1 MKRELDSVDPEGSE
15 RLARSRFD
23 EQELPQT
30 TKRELENDDS
40 DESVEAKR
48 RKVEQPPDD
57 IMTASA
63 PTTAGLPAE
72 VWQYVFQWLPP
83 TCLGHVIQVN
93 QAFRRYLTDVQP
105 GSSSNPTNRLHVVEP
120 ETVWATARRLN
131 HPTVPRPL
139 LGCSELD
146 MWKLIGGKNCQFCG
160 KRAQGTQAT
169 DKIWEDGPGSSGV
182 STVWPFAV
190 RCCGA
195 CLMENSKKEV
205 SILMSLSSALLP
217 SLPYAFVTQDV
228 HVVRS
233 SALQDAV
240 NIPPRIQLTKYYY
253 KGHLESIQ
261 RGFEEA
267 KALGPAA
274 VEEWLKGLEGVGK
287 DRLHD
292 ALRFE
297 RWEAKVSANA
307 ASLQLPPPKPKTLV
321 HSDNE
326 QISVD
331 RPRPIPSSV
340 SMSETQ
346 LTATHPLPQ
355 RPYPTTQYEQPSLPL
370 ATAQTTRPPRN
381 LLEVNEAKAAR
392 RADIERRCQALDP
405 PISPNVLKH
414 MDSFQAAV
422 QISTPLTDAAWDVLR
437 PRLLAQCSAAEQV
450 ENEITQQITNLKTQ
464 QGDRRQEDAITKDVK
479 EVTDRDWEESQNPIH
494 ERLST
499 YADEII
505 SNDWANGRRITKEN
519 CPAFAAEVLL
529 YVRRRF
535 YASIAHVDAN
545 VDSFRREVRQDSTD
559 GVHKQ
564 RLILENM
571 RWVFDAKIRNVTESL
586 RRELFLCNGSGC
598 EGNSKFYG
606 FEGIIQHY
614 GAKHT
619 AAFSK
624 GNVVVHWQTAEW
636 PEHPPFHPDPSHAMS
651 GFHAASTSVSMPA
664 HAAGQPAYAASQ
676 YGGLSRGTTATPQIG
691 ALGPQSFT
699 PGSFGQPQYGRNG
712 NGPYAPPKPVSPGF
726 QARGPG
732 YYGTQPTYSKDYANA
747 FPYPNPVQSNFQD
760 TSRSSDVYSG
770 HHVQQPPPYGRPY
783 MDQAST
789 YAGHPQAFSM
799 QHAQNSRPYQ
809 HNLYQEQLNELAKTA
824 RDIWNST
831 AGIKDL
837 LQSVRI
843 FVIIHHVNSRFRA
856 RFSNEPAL
864 DLFTDALAT
873 HDLMRPIKNTNG
885 LACKICLSS
894 SDPGTAYQSYSSRTV
909 ATKLYNVSSLIVHFK
924 TVHVESARPSV
935 IAETGVLSP
944 RVEWKQDMIELP
956 EHGVIAD
963 LIHAP
968 GMDDHKLRVIAE
980 VFPSCYPYP
989 LPRIGLV
996 TETASRPM
1004 KDHDVPCPY
1013 SRSAEDTEAL
1023 VAHSY
1028 RSQSD
1033 KKKQESRQ
1041 DLQVLRSLADQPLM
1055 DRSSQLT
1062 PEPGEDEYD
1071 PRRPAFIEPSG
1082 DRYIKPTHREETR
1095 SISSIVHGRSY
1106 QSNGRST
1113 AKPEDNVGSQYS
1125 SNAHN
1130 SQQPD
1135 SARDRY
1141 EDKYVTSRYGNN
1153 PDGRLGVGYLPD
1165 YEARLPSP
1173 PKSAQ
1178 NIDPFLRENTKY
1190 DRTSHN
1196 TSDMRDRSPS
1206 VPRGEAA
1213 AEQFLNEVLPGDR
1226 FEDYIR
1232 KAAEQDRRKEEE
1244 LKAKW
1249 LVEQDMVNGPRDAP
1263 EVQVDY
1269 PPYAER
1275 APGSIGGHHA
1285 MQTPA
1290 VPLHHDLIHRRT
1302 SDLTYAPHQGDTIH
1316 RDNGFYRSN
1325 GDHSKHS
1332 AARRLSQRTEF
1343 PVPASRMTRS
1353 RSSRFRRYDELR
1365 RLFSRAR
1372 SKSPRQREAHEDPP
1386 VYRDRSSEPSN
1397 RSRRAIRTTSQQAL
1411 RDFAPLNDSDYR
1423 SPEPPQSRYVDA
1435 PPVYV
1440 DEYGRQAEY
1449 VRVVSAPREMYPSRR
1464 HVVRQPD
1471 EPEGVVEYMRYGPRS
1486 RDEPVYDYR
1495 RAVYYEEDR
1504 PAYQA
1509 GAAPRIYEDDPMR
1522 ERRYR
1527 EQP

>member
-1 MKRELDSVDPEGSE
+1 M
-15 RLARSRFD
+15 
-23 EQELPQT
+23 
-30 TKRELENDDS
+30 TKRELES
-40 DESVEAKR
+40 DGFDEPVETKR
-48 RKVEQPPDD
+48 RKVEQLPDD
-57 IMTASA
+57 TMTATA
-63 PTTAGLPAE
+63 LTTAGLPAE
-72 VWQYVFQWLPP
+72 IWQYVFQWLPP
-83 TCLGHVIQVN
+83 TCLGQVL
-93 QAFRRYLTDVQP
+93 Q
-105 GSSSNPTNRLHVVEP
+105 
-120 ETVWATARRLN
+120 
-131 HPTVPRPL
+131 
-139 LGCSELD
+139 
-146 MWKLIGGKNCQFCG
+146 
-160 KRAQGTQAT
+160 
-169 DKIWEDGPGSSGV
+169 
-182 STVWPFAV
+182 
-190 RCCGA
+190 
-195 CLMENSKKEV
+195 EV
-205 SILMSLSSALLP
+205 SILMSSSSALLP
-217 SLPYAFVTQDV
+217 SLPYAFVTQDI
-228 HVVRS
+228 HVVHS

-261 RGFEEA
+261 REFEEA
-267 KALGPAA
+267 KTLGPAA

-297 RWEAKVSANA
+297 RWEAKVSASA
-307 ASLQLPPPKPKTLV
+307 ASLQLLPPKPTTLID
-321 HSDNE
+321 SNNK
-326 QISVD
+326 QTPVD
-331 RPRPIPSSV
+331 RSRPIPSSV

-346 LTATHPLPQ
+346 LTASHPLPQ
-355 RPYPTTQYEQPSLPL
+355 RPYPTTQYGQPSLPL
-370 ATAQTTRPPRN
+370 ITAQTTRPPRN

-405 PISPNVLKH
+405 PILPNMLKH

-422 QISTPLTDAAWDVLR
+422 QISTPLTDAAWEVLR
-437 PRLLAQCSAAEQV
+437 PRLLAQCSAAEQI
-450 ENEITQQITNLKTQ
+450 ENEIIQQINNFKTQ
-464 QGDRRQEDAITKDVK
+464 QEDRRQEDTTNKDVK
-479 EVTDRDWEESQNPIH
+479 ALIDRDWEESQKPIH

-505 SNDWANGRRITKEN
+505 SNDWANGRRISKEN

-545 VDSFRREVRQDSTD
+545 ADSFGREVRQDSTD

-571 RWVFDAKIRNVTESL
+571 KWIFDAKIRTVTESL

-651 GFHAASTSVSMPA
+651 GLSAVSASVSMPA
-664 HAAGQPAYAASQ
+664 HAACQPTYAASQ
-676 YGGLSRGTTATPQIG
+676 YGGFSRGATVTPQSG
-691 ALGPQSFT
+691 PLGPQSFT

-712 NGPYAPPKPVSPGF
+712 NGPFAHPQPVSPDF
-726 QARGPG
+726 QAQGPG
-732 YYGTQPTYSKDYANA
+732 YYGTQPMYSHSYANA
-747 FPYPNPVQSNFQD
+747 FPYQNPVRSNFQD
-760 TSRSSDVYSG
+760 TYQPFNMYSG
-770 HHVQQPPPYGRPY
+770 HPVQQPPPHGRPY
-783 MDQAST
+783 VDQASA
-789 YAGHPQAFSM
+789 YAGYPQPFSM
-799 QHAQNSRPYQ
+799 PHAQNSYPYQ
-809 HNLYQEQLNELAKTA
+809 QSQQSSVLESGPTNYSYSQTGPGRSNLYQEQLNELAETA
-824 RDIWNST
+824 RDIWNRT

-843 FVIIHHVNSRFRA
+843 FVIIHHVGSRFRA

-894 SDPGTAYQSYSSRTV
+894 SDPGTTYRSYSSRTV
-909 ATKLYNVSSLIVHFK
+909 ARKLYNVSSLIVHFK

-944 RVEWKQDMIELP
+944 RVDWKQDMIELP

-980 VFPSCYPYP
+980 VFSNCFPYP

-1004 KDHDVPCPY
+1004 RDDNGYASSFSLGSLASVPCPH
-1013 SRSAEDTEAL
+1013 SRSAEMSPNT
-1023 VAHSY
+1023 H

-1033 KKKQESRQ
+1033 KKKPKSGQ
-1041 DLQVLRSLADQPLM
+1041 DLQVLRSLEGQSLM
-1055 DRSSQLT
+1055 DRSSQST

-1082 DRYIKPTHREETR
+1082 DRYTKPTHREKTR
-1095 SISSIVHGRSY
+1095 PISSTIHDRSY
-1106 QSNGRST
+1106 QSSGRST
-1113 AKPEDNVGSQYS
+1113 VKPEDNVGALRPGLSDLCATGDHPQSLFVRHDIGPLHNLAGSQYS
-1125 SNAHN
+1125 DNAHN
-1130 SQQPD
+1130 GHQPD

-1141 EDKYVTSRYGNN
+1141 EDRYVTNCYGND
-1153 PDGRLGVGYLPD
+1153 PDDRLGVEFLPD

-1173 PKSAQ
+1173 PKSARHVEQ
-1178 NIDPFLRENTKY
+1178 LLHENTKH
-1190 DRTSHN
+1190 DRIPH
-1196 TSDMRDRSPS
+1196 DALDLRDRSPS

-1244 LKAKW
+1244 LRAKW
-1249 LVEQDMVNGPRDAP
+1249 LVEQDNVNGPRDAP
-1263 EVQVDY
+1263 EAQADH

-1275 APGSIGGHHA
+1275 APGPTGGYHA

-1290 VPLHHDLIHRRT
+1290 VPLHHDLIHRRV
-1302 SDLTYAPHQGDTIH
+1302 SDLMYAPHQGDSTY

-1325 GDHSKHS
+1325 GDHSAHS
-1332 AARRLSQRTEF
+1332 AARRLPQRTEF
-1343 PVPASRMTRS
+1343 PEPTSRMART
-1353 RSSRFRRYDELR
+1353 RSSRYQRYDEQWRQL
-1365 RLFSRAR
+1365 SRAR
-1372 SKSPRQREAHEDPP
+1372 SKSPRRLEAHEDPP
-1386 VYRDRSSEPSN
+1386 IYRDRSPDQ
-1397 RSRRAIRTTSQQAL
+1397 RVTRTTSQQAP
-1411 RDFAPLNDSDYR
+1411 RDFASLDVDDYY
-1423 SPEPPQSRYVDA
+1423 SPEPLQSRYVDA
-1435 PPVYV
+1435 PPIYV
-1440 DEYGRQAEY
+1440 DEYGRQVEY
-1449 VRVVSAPREMYPSRR
+1449 VRIVSAPREMYPQRR
-1464 HVVRQPD
+1464 YVVSQSD
-1471 EPEGVVEYMRYGPRS
+1471 EPEGVVEYVRYAPRPH
-1486 RDEPVYDYR
+1486 DEQFYDDQ
-1495 RAVYYEEDR
+1495 RAAYYEEDR

-1509 GAAPRIYEDDPMR
+1509 EAAPRIYEDDPMR
-1522 ERRYR
+1522 EVRYT